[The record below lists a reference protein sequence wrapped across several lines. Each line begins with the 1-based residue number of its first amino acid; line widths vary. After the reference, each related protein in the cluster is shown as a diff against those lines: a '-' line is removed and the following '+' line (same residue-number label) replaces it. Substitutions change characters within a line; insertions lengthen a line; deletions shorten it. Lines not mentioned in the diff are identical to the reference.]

1 MEKDIDTKSLA
12 KNQVCATFHM
22 RHIQKNVL
30 PIVIKFCME
39 APCWCLFEG
48 HKYSHCKPTETSVFE
63 FSYKCANPS
72 LDQLMKIKVMFV
84 QRQGMFR

>member
-30 PIVIKFCME
+30 PIVIKFLWRCHVGVSLRGTKFNI
-39 APCWCLFEG
+39 ATANQQKHLFLG
-48 HKYSHCKPTETSVFE
+48 FPTNV
-63 FSYKCANPS
+63 
-72 LDQLMKIKVMFV
+72 
-84 QRQGMFR
+84 